1 MYAAE
6 VDIELAALDYKI
18 DALALL
24 DYDFAIVIGGVIAY
38 SQIRAGNK
46 SDYDCAGLLVY
57 DLFAIDCLSPDV
69 RSQFQ
74 LKVNIRSRIKL
85 PAEALLA
92 ESFEHVVNSSVR
104 LDQRSQYNSDY
115 IPEIDIVVGAEVD
128 VQLYGE
134 IQAVQQ
140 IGYAANYIA

>member
-92 ESFEHVVNSSVR
+92 ESFTFSIGLKAVLSLLSEMGLVDLTALK
-104 LDQRSQYNSDY
+104 LDWN
-115 IPEIDIVVGAEVD
+115 IVATTGVH
-128 VQLYGE
+128 
-134 IQAVQQ
+134 I
-140 IGYAANYIA
+140 